1 MHAVPPP
8 PLTATTDV
16 ALVALR
22 HLLGGS
28 YPATEYLDVD
38 PEAWGWPGPTEPAGD
53 GAAELAHV
61 IEELSGT
68 GVTPALDACAVSS
81 PSR

>member
-8 PLTATTDV
+8 PLAATTDV
-16 ALVALR
+16 ASAALR

-38 PEAWGWPGPTEPAGD
+38 REDWGWSEPTEPASD

-61 IEELSGT
+61 IERLSGV
-68 GVTPALDACAVSS
+68 GVTPVVDACAISS
-81 PSR
+81 P